1 MSGASEAKA
10 AVEKKI
16 NVALIALEALI
27 VNDKNLDLA
36 LENGVL
42 RTIVKVIRGLPT
54 RGFNGGQLPP

>member
-1 MSGASEAKA
+1 MKA

-36 LENGVL
+36 IENGIL
-42 RTIVKVIRGLPT
+42 
-54 RGFNGGQLPP
+54 